1 MLVQLL
7 VINCEKEIAI
17 DFAFKGSAAVSG
29 RNPDGWGYAYF
40 KNEKWMIFKEPFEE
54 DIFEL
59 KDFQLNFPT
68 NFFSNNL
75 ISHIRFASKGI
86 KTIENT
92 HPFELELHEKNWA
105 FVHSGHLRIYKHVL
119 RYSEGISPKGE
130 TDSEEVFCTILTE
143 TKNLGY
149 LPKAKEIALNIEKT
163 SKELAKEGGLNFL
176 LSDGDLLFAF
186 YSGYKSLY
194 FTELRP
200 PFDKNIVGEDNQLWF
215 TLFAKDL
222 DIQISIIASEPVIPD
237 VEWRELPINELYAF
251 RAGKRTKFLI

>member
-1 MLVQLL
+1 MVQLL
-7 VINCEKEIAI
+7 GINCEKEIEI
-17 DFAFKGSAAVSG
+17 DFAFKGSATVSG
-29 RNPDGWGYAYF
+29 RHPDGWGYAYL

-75 ISHIRFASKGI
+75 MSHIRFASKGI

-105 FVHSGHLRIYKHVL
+105 FAHSGHLLIYKHVL
-119 RYSEGISPKGE
+119 RYSEGIEPKGE

-143 TKNLGY
+143 IKNLGY
-149 LPKAKEIALNIEKT
+149 LAKDKEIALNIEKT

-176 LSDGDLLFAF
+176 LSDGDLLFAY

-215 TLFAKDL
+215 TLFTKDL
-222 DIQISIIASEPVIPD
+222 DVKISIVASKPIIPGVD
-237 VEWRELPINELYAF
+237 WRELNINELYSF
-251 RAGKRTKFLI
+251 RDGKRTKFLF

>member
-1 MLVQLL
+1 
-7 VINCEKEIAI
+7 
-17 DFAFKGSAAVSG
+17 
-29 RNPDGWGYAYF
+29 
-40 KNEKWMIFKEPFEE
+40 
-54 DIFEL
+54 IFEL

-68 NFFSNNL
+68 NFFSNNF

-92 HPFELELHEKNWA
+92 PPFELELHDRNWTFA
-105 FVHSGHLRIYKHVL
+105 HSGHLRIYKHVL

-149 LPKAKEIALNIEKT
+149 LTKDKEIALNIEKT
-163 SKELAKEGGLNFL
+163 SKELAKKGGLNFL
-176 LSDGDLLFAF
+176 LSDGNLLFAF

-215 TLFAKDL
+215 TLFTKNL
-222 DIQISIIASEPVIPD
+222 DVQISIIASEPVIPD
-237 VEWRELPINELYAF
+237 VEWRELEEDELLTF
-251 RAGKRTKFLI
+251 KSGKRTKFLI

>member
-1 MLVQLL
+1 M
-7 VINCEKEIAI
+7 
-17 DFAFKGSAAVSG
+17 
-29 RNPDGWGYAYF
+29 
-40 KNEKWMIFKEPFEE
+40 
-54 DIFEL
+54 
-59 KDFQLNFPT
+59 NFPT
-68 NFFSNNL
+68 NFFSNNF

-92 HPFELELHEKNWA
+92 PPFELELHDRNWTFA
-105 FVHSGHLRIYKHVL
+105 HSGHLRIYKHVL

-149 LPKAKEIALNIEKT
+149 LTKDKEIALNIEKT
-163 SKELAKEGGLNFL
+163 SKELAKKGGLNFL
-176 LSDGDLLFAF
+176 LSDGNLLFAF

-215 TLFAKDL
+215 TLFTKNL
-222 DIQISIIASEPVIPD
+222 DVQISIIASEPVIPD
-237 VEWRELPINELYAF
+237 VEWRELEEDELLTF
-251 RAGKRTKFLI
+251 KSGKRTKFLI